1 MIGLTRENVILIRR
15 VRANHLRRLK
25 RRQDRMGFVAEPTE
39 PEGVR
44 RGELGRVLNLS
55 SRRIREKQSI

>member
-44 RGELGRVLNLS
+44 RVNSEGS
-55 SRRIREKQSI
+55 